1 MAEIVID
8 GISYSFEGKP
18 KLLDFILSKN
28 KEVPFFCYHPSM
40 SAPANCRMCM
50 VKVGQ
55 YVKNRETGD
64 YELDE
69 HGERQIRWFP
79 KLQTSCN
86 MDMMDDMIV
95 HTHETDDLVKRA
107 HKDTLEMI
115 LINHPLDC
123 PICDQAGECPLQIQT
138 YKYGPEG
145 SRFEVKK
152 QHKPKHVQ
160 LGPRVT
166 LDAERCINCTRC
178 TRFTDEIS
186 QSHQLTITRRG
197 DKNHPIT
204 APGTVFDDP
213 YSMNTIDLCPVG
225 ALTSTDF
232 RFKARVWE
240 MNQTPGLDITNGKGV
255 NVDLWTRDNVVLR
268 ITPRHNPHVNDYWMT
283 DKGRDAIHLYNEQRL
298 STPAIRLHPND
309 NSLVMTSWDNAYQ
322 TTQEVVDSTD
332 PKQILVLA
340 SPYASLEENG
350 AWMQFSETILK
361 QSPSY
366 TPHIEKGSGD
376 GFLLVDDQAP
386 NTQGCELLGL
396 KKQTKEA
403 FQKTVAEAQVILSVH
418 DDYIERGWLSEEDI
432 KGKTWIYFGTNDTHM
447 AKVATLTIPIT
458 SAVEHTASY
467 INVDQRI
474 QRTYPAKETKYTNRR
489 LDLEMSEGRLDRFGT
504 KFDHWVNEDNK
515 VDCKPLWEIASD
527 LSSLWD
533 GVLSY
538 RHGREVLESLV
549 AQHPTLQGVSYQ
561 DMDDQR
567 GIQLST
573 SGQMETS
580 A

>member
-8 GISYSFEGKP
+8 GKSYSFEGKP
-18 KLLDFILSKN
+18 KLLDFILSKD

-55 YVKNRETGD
+55 YVKNRDTGE

-152 QHKPKHVQ
+152 QHKPKHVE

-197 DKNHPIT
+197 DKNHPTT
-204 APGTVFDDP
+204 APGAVFDDP

-255 NVDLWTRDNVVLR
+255 NVDLWTRDNLVLR

-283 DKGRDAIHLYNEQRL
+283 DKGRDAIHLYNENRL
-298 STPAIRLHPND
+298 STPSLRLHPKD
-309 NSLVMTSWDNAYQ
+309 KDLVMTSWDNALQ
-322 TTQEVVDSTD
+322 TIQEIVESTD
-332 PKQILVLA
+332 SKQILSLG
-340 SPYASLEENG
+340 SPYASVEENA
-350 AWMQFSETILK
+350 AWAQFSQSILK
-361 QSPSY
+361 QKPSY
-366 TPHIEKGSGD
+366 TPHVEKGTGD

-386 NTQGCELLGL
+386 NTAGCELLGL
-396 KKQTKEA
+396 KKRTKAALKKAVSES
-403 FQKTVAEAQVILSVH
+403 KVIFSNH
-418 DDYIERGWLSEEDI
+418 DDYIERGWITKEDL
-432 KGKTWIYFGTNDTHM
+432 KGKTWIYFGTNMTQM
-447 AKVATLTIPIT
+447 ADAATLTVPIT
-458 SAVEHTASY
+458 CAAEHTASY

-515 VDCKPLWEIASD
+515 IDCKPLWEIVSE
-527 LSSLWD
+527 LFSLW
-533 GVLSY
+533 GNTISY
-538 RHGREVLESLV
+538 RHGRDVLE
-549 AQHPTLQGVSYQ
+549 TLNQNITALDGVTYQ
-561 DMDDQR
+561 AMDDHR
-567 GIQLST
+567 GILLST
-573 SGQMETS
+573 SEPQEAS